1 MKNDETE
8 RMEVQQNSEE
18 EAAGQSERPS
28 ISPAVIHR
36 LPRYYRYLRELL
48 TQGRTRI
55 SSGELAGMMRVT
67 ASQIRQATS
76 IASADSVSRG
86 TATMSTT
93 CTHGSVIC
101 SASGAD
107 FMPSLSVRAISDGR
121 WCICPCLKSAGWTSS
136 VCLTRE
142 RE

>member
-67 ASQIRQATS
+67 ASQIRQDLNCFGGFGQQGYGYNVNYLYA
-76 IASADSVSRG
+76 R
-86 TATMSTT
+86 
-93 CTHGSVIC
+93 
-101 SASGAD
+101 
-107 FMPSLSVRAISDGR
+107 ISDLRRARISCRHYRCGR
-121 WCICPCLKSAGWTSS
+121 SRTGVGAS
-136 VCLTRE
+136 VHV
-142 RE
+142 

>member
-67 ASQIRQATS
+67 ASQIRQ
-76 IASADSVSRG
+76 DLNCFGGFGQQGYGYSVSQ
-86 TATMSTT
+86 M
-93 CTHGSVIC
+93 
-101 SASGAD
+101 
-107 FMPSLSVRAISDGR
+107 
-121 WCICPCLKSAGWTSS
+121 K
-136 VCLTRE
+136 E
-142 RE
+142 